1 MASIYSVYIVS
12 DNDNEK
18 DDNHA
23 FIVYNK
29 TRFFFSGRGIHEKGI
44 KIQHIFCS
52 PALRCVQTAVGLLR
66 GLVFSLSQTSFTL
79 QVYMKIIGCQ
89 TAKIGNQK

>member
-1 MASIYSVYIVS
+1 MITKKMTIMLSLFTIRQ
-12 DNDNEK
+12 D
-18 DDNHA
+18 
-23 FIVYNK
+23 
-29 TRFFFSGRGIHEKGI
+29 FFFSGRGIHEKGI